1 MELENY
7 KSVQIWLK
15 ELGGRY
21 KDPNEINLRLEL
33 LKKFCDVVAKNP
45 DELIKEVY
53 NFNSN
58 PPPSV
63 FCCEALFV
71 DYAPLTILKKRDY
84 YNSKINEFI
93 KELEGTPSV
102 RDTYGNIIEGF
113 FIYNGIRMNRKHK
126 VWSHH
131 GLVSSK

>member
-1 MELENY
+1 MKLVCY

-15 ELGGRY
+15 ELRDRY
-21 KDPNEINLRLEL
+21 KDPNEINLRLDL

-58 PPPSV
+58 PPPSA
-63 FCCEALFV
+63 FYCEALLI
-71 DYAPLTILKKRDY
+71 DYASPTILKKRDY